1 MRNML
6 LPLAVLVVSTSVS
19 TSALARSSDRERD
32 AAVDYAEREGC
43 ILPQVIAPSF
53 NNTAVAIEQS
63 RIAAVSMRR
72 AANRNG
78 DTMSPICGSEHD
90 PRDLPGEKTMGEP
103 APVSDE
109 GNGWNDA
116 ASTPEEQPDAPPA
129 Q

>member
-1 MRNML
+1 MRKML
-6 LPLAVLVVSTSVS
+6 FPLAVLIVSTP
-19 TSALARSSDRERD
+19 ALAQSSDRERD

-78 DTMSPICGSEHD
+78 DNMSPICGSEHD

-103 APVSDE
+103 APVDQQ
-109 GNGWNDA
+109 A
-116 ASTPEEQPDAPPA
+116 ADTTPEEQPAEPIARQDP
-129 Q
+129 